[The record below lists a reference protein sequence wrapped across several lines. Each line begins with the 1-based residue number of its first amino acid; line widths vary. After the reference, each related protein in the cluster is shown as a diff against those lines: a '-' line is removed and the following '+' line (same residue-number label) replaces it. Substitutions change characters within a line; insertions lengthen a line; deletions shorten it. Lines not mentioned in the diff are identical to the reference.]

1 MHFFKNSINI
11 IDVHRVPD
19 RSDPI
24 TLMFLLFAANLFRLQ
39 SVLSYVSMNDIDP
52 DTNIHWLCESNK
64 ILLNEAATTLWHAI
78 NVVQYLK
85 LMLPDNPVGA
95 K

>member
-24 TLMFLLFAANLFRLQ
+24 TWMFVLIEADLFRHPI
-39 SVLSYVSMNDIDP
+39 VLSYVTMNGIDT
-52 DTNIHWLCESNK
+52 DTNIHWLWESNK
-64 ILLNEAATTLWHAI
+64 ILLNEAAATLWHAI
-78 NVVQYLK
+78 NVVQYL
-85 LMLPDNPVGA
+85 
-95 K
+95 